1 MGDCMSVD
9 GQLLAD
15 GDMRSACK
23 GGLRGAFRRCLQMEL
38 TWSKCTQC
46 AIRERESVAHYG
58 DGISQ
63 DGRHTTRC
71 GKDDWHGFR
80 VLLRWSVYRIV
91 CVVRLKGRARQ

>member
-58 DGISQ
+58 DLTVMGFHKTEGIRRVAERTIGMDFECYC
-63 DGRHTTRC
+63 DGLC
-71 GKDDWHGFR
+71 I
-80 VLLRWSVYRIV
+80 VL
-91 CVVRLKGRARQ
+91 CA